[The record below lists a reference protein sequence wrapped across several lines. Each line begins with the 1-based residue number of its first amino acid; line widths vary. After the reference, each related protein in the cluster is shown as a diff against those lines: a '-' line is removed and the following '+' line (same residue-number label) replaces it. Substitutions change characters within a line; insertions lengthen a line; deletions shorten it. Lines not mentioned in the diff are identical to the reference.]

1 MAFKAPYIPKDEL
14 RRRAG
19 ELLQD
24 HNPAGT
30 IPVPIEFIVESAFG
44 MDIVPMPGLEA
55 GFDTVAFLTK
65 DLREIRVDEYVYFN
79 RLNRYRFSL
88 AHELAHRILH
98 ADLWRDFEFH
108 DIASWKAAITQSI
121 PEREYSYVEFHA
133 NYFAGLVCNT
143 RTWPTSTRRRSTATS
158 RQPGLAGRPSRRPKK
173 LCRHSTPVLTI
184 GRYSHAPVVRPDGG
198 PGSPCPT

>member
-133 NYFAGLVCNT
+133 NYFAGLVLVPRENLQRVFEECVAKAEQAGLDIHDE
-143 RTWPTSTRRRSTATS
+143 AT
-158 RQPGLAGRPSRRPKK
+158 GAMDHVEGY
-173 LCRHSTPVLTI
+173 I
-184 GRYSHAPVVRPDGG
+184 GRTFEVLAAVVHRRLEAEGLLKG
-198 PGSPCPT
+198 R

>member
-1 MAFKAPYIPKDEL
+1 MAFKAPYIRKDEL

-19 ELLQD
+19 EFLQE

-30 IPVPIEFIVESAFG
+30 IPVPIELIVEKHFK

-65 DLREIRVDEYVYFN
+65 DLRDIRVDEYVYFN
-79 RLNRYRFSL
+79 RLSRYRFSL

-108 DIASWKAAITQSI
+108 DITSWKAAITQSI

-133 NYFAGLVCNT
+133 NYFAGLVLVPPENLQSVFEKCVAKAEQVGLDIHDE
-143 RTWPTSTRRRSTATS
+143 AT
-158 RQPGLAGRPSRRPKK
+158 GAMDHVEG
-173 LCRHSTPVLTI
+173 HI
-184 GRYSHAPVVRPDGG
+184 GRTFEVSAAVIHRRLEAEGLLKG
-198 PGSPCPT
+198 E